1 MKFSKLARLL
11 LIVIAL
17 GVGWRATAVGQS
29 VGAGTKAGSEVAPR
43 IKGAAPANPAKLRE
57 RLGISPAFDAVPG
70 PSVDAVKV
78 AVLDYGFEGIPQGP
92 GDGRYLPTSAEVV
105 EDFDP
110 EFVRRNNLGDPEYRK
125 AFEPGNRHGRDMAQI
140 IWALAGSHPS
150 GPKFYLLNANGP
162 TMLRRAVRFA
172 VEKQVNII
180 LFSGSFDGG
189 GNGDGR
195 GPIDRIVDEAV
206 GRGIMW
212 INATGNYGGHVFDA
226 PIRLTKD
233 GFLKL
238 RSGSSS
244 SSSTGSIPDVASIRF
259 INRVDE
265 NVVTITLT
273 WTDYRDLE
281 DVGTDKDLDLLILD
295 PTGRQVGSGTKVQ
308 LTGAGGPK
316 PDPDDTSRNPRE
328 RVVLNNLAAFPVVSN
343 DPESAYRI
351 KVRAKTGRFLAS
363 DRLRILVSAARES
376 YVPPGGGTPQEAL
389 TLLEASNRSEL
400 YPPADHTAVFTVGD
414 AGPVSSVGPTL
425 DGRIK
430 PDAVLLDSRVDFTD
444 GMISAG
450 SSNAAAEVA
459 GVAVILK
466 AAEPR
471 MTPRHLFQ
479 IARQSPSLTPQADRA
494 KLNLHVW
501 QTPTRTR
508 LSEIVR
514 TR

>member
-1 MKFSKLARLL
+1 MKSSQHARRLL
-11 LIVIAL
+11 IAIAL
-17 GVGWRATAVGQS
+17 GVGGCSSAVGQS
-29 VGAGTKAGSEVAPR
+29 VGTGTGTGTRAASEVAPR
-43 IKGAAPANPAKLRE
+43 IKGASLADPTKLRE
-57 RLGISPAFDAVPG
+57 RLGISPAFDSVPAS
-70 PSVDAVKV
+70 SVDAVKV
-78 AVLDYGFEGIPQGP
+78 AVLDYGFEGITQAS

-105 EDFDP
+105 EDFEP
-110 EFVRRNNLGDPEYRK
+110 EFVRRNNLGDPDYRK

-140 IWALAGSHPS
+140 IWALAGSRPL

-172 VEKQVNII
+172 VEKQVDII

-226 PIRLTKD
+226 PIRLMKD

-238 RSGSSS
+238 RSGS
-244 SSSTGSIPDVASIRF
+244 GSGPDPASIRF
-259 INRVDE
+259 VNRVDE
-265 NVVTITLT
+265 NVATITLT

-281 DVGTDKDLDLLILD
+281 DAGTDKDLDLLILD

-328 RVVLNNLAAFPVVSN
+328 RVVLSNLAAFPVLSN

-389 TLLEASNRSEL
+389 TLLDASNRSEL

-471 MTPRHLFQ
+471 MTPRHLFR
-479 IARQSPSLTPQADRA
+479 IARGGPRLPPQADRA
-494 KLNLHVW
+494 KLNLHLW
-501 QTPTRTR
+501 QTPTQSR
-508 LSEIVR
+508 LSEIIR
-514 TR
+514 AR